1 MEIREKVFAQLGRVE
16 EETKRLAII
25 QKELEAMTDP
35 TRKEVSAIRK
45 KIDAVNREL
54 KPLGHNCLK
63 KEYKEAL
70 EAFNGKSREKAQLVK
85 N

>member
-1 MEIREKVFAQLGRVE
+1 MEVREKVFAQLGRVE
-16 EETKRLAII
+16 EETNRLAII
-25 QKELEAMTDP
+25 QKLEAIADP
-35 TRKEVSAIRK
+35 TRKEVFAIRK